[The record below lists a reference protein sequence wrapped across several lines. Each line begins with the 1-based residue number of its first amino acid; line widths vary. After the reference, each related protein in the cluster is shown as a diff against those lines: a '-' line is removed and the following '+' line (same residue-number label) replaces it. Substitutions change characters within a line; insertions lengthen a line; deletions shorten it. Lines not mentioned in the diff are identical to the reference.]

1 MLGANIAFALR
12 HLVGVFYATFGYTCC
27 ATAPRRQTD
36 GRADGDNVVSMMR
49 HLSQIQHLS
58 PTRVAEQSATP
69 MVTSVDTRDDDVSAL
84 VANLGAVLLVKNTW
98 FT

>member
-12 HLVGVFYATFGYTCC
+12 HLVGVFYATFGYMCS
-27 ATAPRRQTD
+27 ATASTCRQTD
-36 GRADGDNVVSMMR
+36 GRADGDNVVYMVR

-58 PTRVAEQSATP
+58 PTRVAEQSAAP
-69 MVTSVDTRDDDVSAL
+69 MVTSVDTRDDVSAL